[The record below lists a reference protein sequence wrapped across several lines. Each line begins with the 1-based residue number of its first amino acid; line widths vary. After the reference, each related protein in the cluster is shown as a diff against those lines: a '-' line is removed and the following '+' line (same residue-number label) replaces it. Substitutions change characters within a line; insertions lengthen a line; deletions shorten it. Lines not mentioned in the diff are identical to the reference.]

1 MGLKTSGGG
10 TIYLSIQNGKIA
22 RRVQEPTA
30 TSKSRVIEGSGK
42 LIHEELYDSVEGMLT
57 GLATREG
64 NYGKELMITINDQVE
79 SYQLQ
84 IKLSSSP
91 ASAFLRALPNVAPE
105 MPLLIIPKIQE
116 KDGVRRTSIILSQGN
131 KGVKWA
137 FTKDN
142 PGDLPPMKKIKVKG
156 KETWDDSEQLEFFE
170 KLIIEYSNTLKAT
183 GTLAIGAEP
192 LDDDGIPF

>member
-170 KLIIEYSNTLKAT
+170 KMIAEYSNKLKAT

>member
-10 TIYLSIQNGKIA
+10 TIYLSIQNGKVA

-42 LIHEELYDSVEGMLT
+42 LIHEELYDSVEGLMT

-64 NYGKELMITINDQVE
+64 NYGKELLITINDQVD

-142 PGDLPPMKKIKVKG
+142 PGELPPMKKIKVKG
-156 KETWDDSEQLEFFE
+156 KETWDDSEQLDYFE
-170 KLIIEYSNTLKAT
+170 KMIAEYSNKLKAT

>member
-42 LIHEELYDSVEGMLT
+42 LIHEELYDSVEGVMT

-64 NYGKELMITINDQVE
+64 NYGKELLITINDQVE

-131 KGVKWA
+131 KGIKWA

-156 KETWDDSEQLEFFE
+156 KETWDDSEQLEYFE
-170 KLIIEYSNTLKAT
+170 KMIAEYSNKLKAT

>member
-42 LIHEELYDSVEGMLT
+42 LIHEELYDSVEGVMT
-57 GLATREG
+57 GIATREG
-64 NYGKELMITINDQVE
+64 NYGKELLITINDQVD

-91 ASAFLRALPNVAPE
+91 ASAFLRALPNVAIGC
-105 MPLLIIPKIQE
+105 PLLIIPKIQE
-116 KDGVRRTSIILSQGN
+116 KDGIRRTSIVLSQYN

-156 KETWDDSEQLEFFE
+156 KETWDDSEQLEYFE
-170 KLIIEYSNTLKAT
+170 KMIAEYSNKLKAT
-183 GTLAIGAEP
+183 GTLALGVEP

>member
-10 TIYLSIQNGKIA
+10 TIYLSIQNGKVA

-42 LIHEELYDSVEGMLT
+42 LIHEELYDSVEGLMT
-57 GLATREG
+57 GLSTREG
-64 NYGKELMITINDQVE
+64 NYGKELLITINDQVD

-91 ASAFLRALPNVAPE
+91 ASAFLRALPNVAIDQ
-105 MPLLIIPKIQE
+105 PLLIIPKIQE

-131 KGVKWA
+131 KGIKWA

-170 KLIIEYSNTLKAT
+170 KLIVEYSNKLKST